1 MPIILS
7 VLLEIA
13 ALEANVFIFFNKI
26 FSKKNKILLAFVNL
40 VVCMVFL
47 FISTFH
53 IDQII
58 VSQDQYLIITSLV
71 IGGFY
76 LTLKDKKSEFFP
88 LLLFFLIENVFSKQV
103 ISTFI
108 KYKLILGIV
117 PYEFLLNFLLQVL
130 ISYILKKKFKSIISM
145 LFNTKKKV
153 ILTTISLL
161 LFFAFQ
167 MLVSNGPFTSRYFFY
182 IKNGETVNDENFQF
196 NGTKELIYKSR
207 PGEASKF
214 YQIFLIFTSFII
226 FISLYINFEIRNNR
240 RNKRLEQ
247 EKVMMENYIDTLER
261 MQLDIQKVQ
270 HDHMNIMIGISGFIN
285 GSKVDDSG
293 LINFFEK
300 HKMIENS
307 VHLKTGTI
315 NQLKKINLPAVKGIV
330 STKTIQAIQLGINV
344 FIECSD
350 EINIR
355 KVDQF
360 DLSRALGIILDN
372 SIEECKKQENG
383 QINIAFINDNHQTII
398 IIANTC
404 IKRTFHITPGET
416 SKGENHGMGL
426 QNLDEIVNSSNH
438 LSLETT
444 CANYVFTQRIF
455 IN

>member
-76 LTLKDKKSEFFP
+76 LTFKDKKSEFFP

-167 MLVSNGPFTSRYFFY
+167 MLVSNGPFTSHVFFDFY
-182 IKNGETVNDENFQF
+182 IFYNF
-196 NGTKELIYKSR
+196 Y
-207 PGEASKF
+207 
-214 YQIFLIFTSFII
+214 FT
-226 FISLYINFEIRNNR
+226 LY
-240 RNKRLEQ
+240 
-247 EKVMMENYIDTLER
+247 
-261 MQLDIQKVQ
+261 
-270 HDHMNIMIGISGFIN
+270 
-285 GSKVDDSG
+285 
-293 LINFFEK
+293 
-300 HKMIENS
+300 
-307 VHLKTGTI
+307 
-315 NQLKKINLPAVKGIV
+315 
-330 STKTIQAIQLGINV
+330 
-344 FIECSD
+344 
-350 EINIR
+350 
-355 KVDQF
+355 
-360 DLSRALGIILDN
+360 
-372 SIEECKKQENG
+372 
-383 QINIAFINDNHQTII
+383 
-398 IIANTC
+398 
-404 IKRTFHITPGET
+404 
-416 SKGENHGMGL
+416 
-426 QNLDEIVNSSNH
+426 
-438 LSLETT
+438 
-444 CANYVFTQRIF
+444 
-455 IN
+455 